1 MSCLGSDRLFDVA
14 VVPHVIERQRCFRC
28 KLRIALKPLLQ
39 IVENRYRDHWQ
50 IKVQRIIDVQPVEVL
65 QLLGWQLVQLN
76 GDVVCGGNEEPRIEA
91 TAAPRRSDG
100 AGQQPQMRQP
110 TPKQQPK
117 PAQKPSTQSPRY
129 PLSAVGTTGT
139 PGVTTREAVILT
151 RKSKQ
156 AIKEEIEMYVVL
168 TIIVISRGSVELCSD
183 NYFFLRVLSSTLSGS
198 LNRISHV
205 DITTPFQNV
214 MDACKRLL
222 PFHIFH
228 EVTDE
233 ELDWD
238 AKVQFQKRVDAVS
251 LQPYKVLL
259 ELNLKRSIVIFRE
272 K

>member
-1 MSCLGSDRLFDVA
+1 M
-14 VVPHVIERQRCFRC
+14 RQ
-28 KLRIALKPLLQ
+28 Q
-39 IVENRYRDHWQ
+39 Q
-50 IKVQRIIDVQPVEVL
+50 QQQR
-65 QLLGWQLVQLN
+65 
-76 GDVVCGGNEEPRIEA
+76 
-91 TAAPRRSDG
+91 APPSQHQGPPQG
-100 AGQQPQMRQP
+100 APKQQPQMRQP

-183 NYFFLRVLSSTLSGS
+183 NYFFLKVLSSTLSGS
-198 LNRISHV
+198 LNRISNV

-251 LQPYKVLL
+251 LQPLQSFAGVESETFHRYFQGEIITEVLTPSRADVY
-259 ELNLKRSIVIFRE
+259 E
-272 K
+272 